1 MGDNPVDG
9 GAGPALA
16 AHSKDASAAGPSP
29 ASSATGGDGGTSG
42 GMAAGIS
49 EKVSRLSQSANE
61 AAGRAAS
68 WASASAGNARQ
79 TLSGQ
84 GGRAADQ
91 AAAFV
96 REQPLV
102 AIAATGLVCLALGVL
117 LGRR

>member
-1 MGDNPVDG
+1 MSDNPIDG

-29 ASSATGGDGGTSG
+29 ASSATGEDGGTSSG
-42 GMAAGIS
+42 TTTGIS
-49 EKVSRLSQSANE
+49 EKVSRLSHSANE

-68 WASASAGNARQ
+68 WASTSAGNARQ
-79 TLSGQ
+79 TVSGQ

-96 REQPLV
+96 REQPLI
-102 AIAATGLVCLALGVL
+102 AIVATGLVCLALGVL

>member
-1 MGDNPVDG
+1 MSDKPIDG

-16 AHSKDASAAGPSP
+16 AHSKDAAAPGAMP
-29 ASSATGGDGGTSG
+29 ASSATGNERTSSAG
-42 GMAAGIS
+42 AAPGIS
-49 EKVSRLSQSANE
+49 EKVSRLSEQASE
-61 AAGRAAS
+61 AAGRATS

-79 TLSGQ
+79 ALSGQ

-91 AAAFV
+91 AADFV

-102 AIAATGLVCLALGVL
+102 AIAVTGLVCLALGVL